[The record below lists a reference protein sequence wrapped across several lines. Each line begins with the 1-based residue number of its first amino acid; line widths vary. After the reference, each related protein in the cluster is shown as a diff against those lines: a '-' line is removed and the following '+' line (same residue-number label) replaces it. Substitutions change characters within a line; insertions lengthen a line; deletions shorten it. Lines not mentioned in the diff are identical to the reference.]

1 METFNVVFA
10 TDESYVQHVATALV
24 SLLQNNKSINI
35 NINYITDFISERNK
49 IKLIKLAAEYS
60 VNIDFFSIGEL
71 DLENAS
77 TGFHFNKAVYF
88 RLAMA
93 DVLPFDKV
101 LYLDADI
108 VVNGNISKFFSID
121 LKDNYLAAVV
131 NPGFTRNKNLYMR
144 SDALYFNAGVFL
156 ANLKLWRLNDVKNK
170 CLKFMQNHHNV
181 IQLADQDVLNAVVNG
196 KWLKISPQYNQQ
208 AVLFEPDFEK
218 NYRCFSHAEFELAM
232 KNPIIIHYSGS
243 SKPWHF
249 RNNHSAKEL
258 YWEYRR
264 KTPFSSY
271 LPDDLTF
278 LNLLKFI
285 TPDIFKLFLKKF
297 WKFKW
302 PN

>member
-1 METFNVVFA
+1 MEKFNVVFA
-10 TDESYVQHVATALV
+10 TDENYIQHVATALV
-24 SLLQNNKSINI
+24 SLLENNKSINI
-35 NINYITDFISERNK
+35 NVNYITDFISEISKVR
-49 IKLIKLAAEYS
+49 LINLAKKYS
-60 VNIDFFSIGEL
+60 VNIDFYSIGEL
-71 DLENAS
+71 NLENAS
-77 TGFHFNKAVYF
+77 TGFHFNKSVYF

-108 VVNGNISKFFSID
+108 IVSGDISEFFSLD
-121 LKDNYLAAVV
+121 LKDNYLAAVE
-131 NPGFTRNKNLYMR
+131 NPGFTRQKSLSMS

-170 CLKFMQNHHNV
+170 CLKFISDHYNV
-181 IQLADQDVLNAVVNG
+181 IQLADQDVLNAVING
-196 KWLKISPQYNQQ
+196 KWLKMSPQYNQQ
-208 AVLFEPDFEK
+208 AVLLESDFSRK
-218 NYRCFSHAEFELAM
+218 YKCFTHAEIELAI

-249 RNNHSAKEL
+249 RNNHSAKGL

-264 KTPFSSY
+264 KTPFSSC
-271 LPDDLTF
+271 LPDDLTCV
-278 LNLLKFI
+278 NLIKFI
-285 TPDIFKLFLKKF
+285 MPDIFKLFLKKF